1 LHQVA
6 AGSERGIRRSRS
18 VCTTRPI
25 ASSLWLHH
33 HQYLCLGETAEF

>member
-1 LHQVA
+1 MKKDEGL
-6 AGSERGIRRSRS
+6 GG
-18 VCTTRPI
+18 TRPI